1 MSALNLPERRRAFR
15 VTPDPLAVINF
26 PSGNCAVVLDVS
38 SNGLGFLAAS
48 PLGDIQPRDFR
59 LSFKSIEDAEA
70 TGELVWKD
78 PSGKRGGVRF
88 THLPEVIREQL
99 AEWMRQPS
107 LKTTI
112 EGAAPAGV
120 ASGMAD
126 TAESFSFSRS
136 NAPSLT
142 EPDPLF
148 AEDKA
153 ASRSSFAIHILTF
166 ALALM
171 VAVGVWSSIYKQEA
185 GEAWTHLRA
194 VNLRGLNSLSAVRGW
209 ISMPARVR
217 ESIAQ
222 LSNALSPVQTPA
234 QNPVQPLDR
243 TPPEA
248 TAQTAALALPVTPA
262 RESQA
267 DETLLAAVPRI
278 SASLTKPAAPTEES
292 PIASRKKSL
301 LAPPSDRKVLPHMPS
316 VNASAANAPIASA
329 SIANASSLDVRGQA
343 ELALA
348 RGYLQGDE
356 SGQDTAK
363 AVPLLWLAV
372 QKGNSDAE
380 VDLADLYARGA
391 GVPRSCEQARV
402 LLSAAD
408 KGANATARK
417 KLSELD
423 DSCR

>member
-1 MSALNLPERRRAFR
+1 MQDKVMKASNLRERRRAFR

-26 PSGNCAVVLDVS
+26 PSGNCAVVLDIS

-48 PLGDIQPRDFR
+48 PLEDVQPRDFR

-70 TGELVWKD
+70 SGELVWND
-78 PSGKRGGVRF
+78 SSGKRGGVRF
-88 THLPEVIREQL
+88 THLPEAIREQL
-99 AEWMRQPS
+99 ALWLRQPALQTVIHGEAS
-107 LKTTI
+107 A
-112 EGAAPAGV
+112 EV
-120 ASGMAD
+120 ASRMGEGSEGVFF
-126 TAESFSFSRS
+126 TRGS
-136 NAPSLT
+136 APSLT

-148 AEDKA
+148 AEGKA
-153 ASRSSFAIHILTF
+153 VHLSAIAINILTF

-171 VAVGVWSSIYKQEA
+171 VAVGVWSSMYKQEA
-185 GEAWTHLRA
+185 REAWTRLHD
-194 VNLRGLNSLSAVRGW
+194 VNLRGLHSLSRVSGW
-209 ISMPARVR
+209 ISMPARIR
-217 ESIAQ
+217 ESIAR
-222 LSNALSPVQTPA
+222 LSYAPPPAPAPPQTSDP
-234 QNPVQPLDR
+234 
-243 TPPEA
+243 
-248 TAQTAALALPVTPA
+248 ALAPPPLAPA
-262 RESQA
+262 KESQA
-267 DETLLAAVPRI
+267 GDTLLAAVPRI
-278 SASLTKPAAPTEES
+278 SASLTKPAAP
-292 PIASRKKSL
+292 AKKTL
-301 LAPPSDRKVLPHMPS
+301 VMLQKKPPQPRPS
-316 VNASAANAPIASA
+316 VEKVSAHVLS
-329 SIANASSLDVRGQA
+329 ANASVGDSPIDGASSDSATALDVKGQA